1 MKYTSSAAY
10 MNPSPVKSK
19 SPRPTSHLSVRP
31 VGDGADIREIFSDQV
46 TSGTRVLSGTIVHVV
61 AVALLLLVVR
71 LLPQKV
77 YESILPSRLEDIVY
91 LVDPGPGGGG
101 GGGNKSPDPPKQ
113 AQVKLEDK
121 VNVPVE
127 KPPVPIPEPEKIPD
141 TLPQELLNAPL
152 VALGAAPT
160 TAPGDISGAN
170 TNSRGSGTGTG
181 VGPGTGSG
189 LGPGSGGGTGGGIY
203 NIGNGVL
210 TPIAIYQPKP
220 KYTADAMRA
229 KVQGTVEMS
238 AVVLPDGTVTD
249 IRVTRSLDQSFG
261 LDEEAKKTA
270 ATWRFKP
277 GTLKGEPV
285 AVRII
290 IALDFN
296 LR

>member
-1 MKYTSSAAY
+1 MS
-10 MNPSPVKSK
+10 PSPGTPK

-31 VGDGADIREIFSDQV
+31 EGDGADIRVLFSNQE
-46 TSGTRVLSGTIVHVV
+46 TSVLRAWSGVLVH
-61 AVALLLLVVR
+61 AAAIGLLLLIVR

-77 YESILPSRLEDIVY
+77 YQAVLPSRLEDIIYV
-91 LVDPGPGGGG
+91 VDPGPGGGG

-113 AQVKLEDK
+113 AQVKLDDK

-127 KPPVPIPEPEKIPD
+127 KPPPVPVPEPEKIPD

-170 TNSRGSGTGTG
+170 TNSRGSGTGSG

-189 LGPGSGGGTGGGIY
+189 LGPGSGGGTGGGVY
-203 NIGNGVL
+203 NLGNGV
-210 TPIAIYQPKP
+210 TAPIATYQPKP

-229 KVQGTVEMS
+229 KVQGTVVMS
-238 AVVLPDGTVTD
+238 AVVMPDGTVTN
-249 IRVTRSLDQSFG
+249 IQIIRSLDQSFG

-270 ATWRFKP
+270 AQWRFRP
-277 GTLKGEPV
+277 GMLKGEAV
-285 AVRII
+285 AVRIQI
-290 IALDFN
+290 ELDFN

>member
-1 MKYTSSAAY
+1 MS
-10 MNPSPVKSK
+10 PSPAKPK

-31 VGDGADIREIFSDQV
+31 EGDGADIRVLFSDQA
-46 TSGTRVLSGTIVHVV
+46 TSGTRVLSGTVVHIV
-61 AVALLLLVVR
+61 AVALLLLIVR
-71 LLPQKV
+71 FLPQKV
-77 YESILPSRLEDIVY
+77 YQAILPGRIEDIIYV
-91 LVDPGPGGGG
+91 VDPGPGGGG

-127 KPPVPIPEPEKIPD
+127 KPPPVPIPDPENIPE

-170 TNSRGSGTGTG
+170 TNSRGSGTGSG

-189 LGPGSGGGTGGGIY
+189 LGPGSGGGTGGGVF
-203 NIGNGVL
+203 NIGNGV
-210 TPIAIYQPKP
+210 TSPVPIYDPKP

-229 KVQGTVEMS
+229 KVQGLVEMEC
-238 AVVLPDGTVTD
+238 VVLPDGSVTN
-249 IRVTRSLDQSFG
+249 IKVTRSLDQSFG

-270 ATWRFKP
+270 AQWRFRP
-277 GTLKGEPV
+277 GTLKGQPV
-285 AVRII
+285 AVRIRI
-290 IALDFN
+290 ELTFN